1 GQTRPRSEVV
11 TARGVG
17 YQGIDIFAPGEGN
30 NGELALRNSSQ
41 RATIR
46 PLGRIAE
53 KDRNGEAIAEERLEN
68 SNRAIDGSLDCR
80 CVRITRDRSV
90 EGRVNDQSAA
100 CGGGSAGHVNAAARA
115 ARIVSS
121 HPIVIGRAL
130 LQLCNYSSSDVADI

>member
-1 GQTRPRSEVV
+1 LRSEVV

-17 YQGIDIFAPGEGN
+17 CQGIDICAPGDGI

-41 RATIR
+41 RPTVR

-53 KDRNGEAIAEERLEN
+53 KDRNGEAIAEEWLEN
-68 SNRAIDGSLDCR
+68 SNRPIDGSLDCR

-100 CGGGSAGHVNAAARA
+100 CGGGSA
-115 ARIVSS
+115 
-121 HPIVIGRAL
+121 
-130 LQLCNYSSSDVADI
+130 